1 MATGK
6 QKVCLIVIDGWG
18 VSSESEG
25 NAIRAA
31 ATPVMDDLAKRGGQY
46 CTLNA
51 SGLSVGLPAGLM
63 GNSEVGHLNIGAGR
77 VLYQDIVRINMDVE
91 KKTIKDNEFFK
102 EACESAKKNSGGRL
116 HLLGL
121 ISDGGVHAHI

>member
-1 MATGK
+1 MANNK

-18 VSSESEG
+18 VSSETEG
-25 NAIRAA
+25 NAIHAA
-31 ATPVMDDLAKRGGQY
+31 ETPVMDELAKRPGQY

-91 KKTIKDNEFFK
+91 KKVMSQLSFIANLCSQQIFLL
-102 EACESAKKNSGGRL
+102 SGSKGQSS
-116 HLLGL
+116 
-121 ISDGGVHAHI
+121 I